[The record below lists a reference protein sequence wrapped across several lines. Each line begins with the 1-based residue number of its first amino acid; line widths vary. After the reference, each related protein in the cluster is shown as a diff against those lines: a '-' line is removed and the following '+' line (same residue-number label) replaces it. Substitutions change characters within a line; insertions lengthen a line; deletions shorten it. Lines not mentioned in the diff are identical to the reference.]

1 MSVLDTLKK
10 EHLLVRRYL
19 DNIEVAL
26 DLMHKGGE
34 VPEQFFNLAVDF
46 SRNFMD
52 KYHHFKEEYVIFLK
66 LAEKKAGELDPQIVS
81 LRDQH
86 ERGRSLV
93 KSILRSVPGYIKKD
107 EIATAKLEE
116 NLGFFHYL
124 QKQHLNRENH
134 IFYPMVRKTFS
145 DEEMA
150 EFEAEFDKDA
160 ERYPID
166 MFKKSEQT
174 INEIAEVLKAKFG
187 AQYRDK
193 LEEVFNARKHDE

>member
-1 MSVLDTLKK
+1 MSVLDTLKN

-26 DLMHKGGE
+26 DLLHKGGE
-34 VPEQFFNLAVDF
+34 VPEQFFHLTVDF

-66 LAEKKAGELDPQIVS
+66 LAEKKGGSIDPQITS

-93 KSILRSVPGYIKKD
+93 KSILKSVSGYVKK
-107 EIATAKLEE
+107 EEVATADLEE
-116 NLGFFHYL
+116 NLGYFHYL

-134 IFYPMVRKTFS
+134 VFYPMARSTFS
-145 DEEMA
+145 DEEML
-150 EFEAEFDKDA
+150 EFEAEFEKDSD
-160 ERYPID
+160 RFPKD
-166 MFKKSEQT
+166 MFQKSEKT
-174 INEIAEVLKAKFG
+174 VNDIAGILKEKFG

-193 LEEVFNARKHDE
+193 LEDVIKFRKHDD